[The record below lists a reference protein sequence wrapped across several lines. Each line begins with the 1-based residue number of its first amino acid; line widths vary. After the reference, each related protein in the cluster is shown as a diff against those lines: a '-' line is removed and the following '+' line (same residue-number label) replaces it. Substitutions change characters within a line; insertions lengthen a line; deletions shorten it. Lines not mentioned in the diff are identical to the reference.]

1 MGNIIGWGHNKFG
14 RNDTQSTE
22 DMIAEVVSEAISHA
36 QVDPKDIDN
45 IVVGT
50 FNNGFQKQDFHG
62 ALPAINCEVLKHVP
76 SLRVE
81 NACATGSAAI
91 HTALNSIEAKR
102 SKLNLVVGVEKMTD
116 RSTKEAGDILLGA
129 SYRKEEDKIDGGFAG
144 VFAQITDTYFQ
155 RYGDQTKYLSKIA
168 AKNHKNGAVNPY
180 AHMQVDL
187 GFDFCNKVSEKNPL
201 VAPPLKR
208 SDCSMISDGAA
219 ALIIADDELALEAE
233 KAISFKARVQ
243 MNDLMPMSKRDK
255 TEFRGASLSWKKA
268 LSDAQVN
275 LMDLS
280 FVETHDCFTI
290 AELIEYEAMG
300 LTQRGE
306 GYKVLEE
313 GTVYKD
319 GKLPINPSGG
329 LKAKGHP
336 VGATGVSQHVMACM
350 QLVGEAKDMQIKD
363 ASLGGIFNMGGSAV
377 ANYVSILERKSYR
390 FASNHYYKT
399 W

>member
-22 DMIAEVVSEAISHA
+22 DMIAEVVSEAICHA
-36 QVDPKDIDN
+36 QIDPKDIDN

-255 TEFRGASLSWKKA
+255 TEFRGAALSWKKA
-268 LSDAQVN
+268 LSDAQIN

-377 ANYVSILERKSYR
+377 ANYVSILERKS
-390 FASNHYYKT
+390 
-399 W
+399 

>member
-22 DMIAEVVSEAISHA
+22 DMISEVVSEAISHA
-36 QVDPKDIDN
+36 QVDPKEIDN

-168 AKNHKNGAVNPY
+168 AKNHKNGALNPY

-233 KAISFKARVQ
+233 RSISFKARVQ

-255 TEFRGASLSWKKA
+255 TEFRGAALSWKKA
-268 LSDAQVN
+268 LSDAQIN

-377 ANYVSILERKSYR
+377 ANYVSILERKS
-390 FASNHYYKT
+390 
-399 W
+399 

>member
-14 RNDTQSTE
+14 RNDTQTTE
-22 DMIAEVVSEAISHA
+22 DMISEVVSEAISHA
-36 QVDPKDIDN
+36 QVDPKEIDN

-219 ALIIADDELALEAE
+219 ALIIADDELASEAE
-233 KAISFKARVQ
+233 RSISFKARVQ

-377 ANYVSILERKSYR
+377 ANYVSILERKS
-390 FASNHYYKT
+390 
-399 W
+399 

>member
-313 GTVYKD
+313 GIVYKD

-377 ANYVSILERKSYR
+377 ANYVSILERKS
-390 FASNHYYKT
+390 
-399 W
+399 

>member
-14 RNDTQSTE
+14 RNDTQTTE
-22 DMIAEVVSEAISHA
+22 DMISEVVSEAISHA
-36 QVDPKDIDN
+36 QVDPKEIDN

-168 AKNHKNGAVNPY
+168 AKNHKNGALNPY

-219 ALIIADDELALEAE
+219 ALIITDDELASEAE
-233 KAISFKARVQ
+233 RSISFKARVQ

-255 TEFRGASLSWKKA
+255 TEFRGAALSWKKA
-268 LSDAQVN
+268 LSDAQIN

-377 ANYVSILERKSYR
+377 ANYVSILERKS
-390 FASNHYYKT
+390 
-399 W
+399 

>member
-14 RNDTQSTE
+14 RNDTQTTE
-22 DMIAEVVSEAISHA
+22 DMISEVVSEAISHA
-36 QVDPKDIDN
+36 QVDPKEIDN

-168 AKNHKNGAVNPY
+168 AKNHKNGASNPY

-219 ALIIADDELALEAE
+219 ALIIADNELALEAE
-233 KAISFKARVQ
+233 RSISFKARVQ

-255 TEFRGASLSWKKA
+255 TEFRGAALSWKKA
-268 LSDAQVN
+268 LSDAQIN

-319 GKLPINPSGG
+319 GKLPVNPSGG

-377 ANYVSILERKSYR
+377 ANYVSILERKS
-390 FASNHYYKT
+390 
-399 W
+399 

>member
-14 RNDTQSTE
+14 RNDTQTTE
-22 DMIAEVVSEAISHA
+22 DMISEVVSEAISHA
-36 QVDPKDIDN
+36 QVDPKEIDN

-168 AKNHKNGAVNPY
+168 AKNHKNGALNPY

-233 KAISFKARVQ
+233 RSISFKARVQ

-255 TEFRGASLSWKKA
+255 TEFRGAALSWKKA
-268 LSDAQVN
+268 LSDAQIN

-300 LTQRGE
+300 LTKRGE

-336 VGATGVSQHVMACM
+336 VGATGVSQHIMACM
-350 QLVGEAKDMQIKD
+350 QLVGEAKDMQIKN

-377 ANYVSILERKSYR
+377 ANYVSILERKS
-390 FASNHYYKT
+390 
-399 W
+399 

>member
-14 RNDTQSTE
+14 RNDTQTTE
-22 DMIAEVVSEAISHA
+22 DMISEVVSEAISHA

-168 AKNHKNGAVNPY
+168 AKNHKNGALNPY

-233 KAISFKARVQ
+233 RSISFKARVQ

-255 TEFRGASLSWKKA
+255 TEFRGAALSWKKA

-377 ANYVSILERKSYR
+377 ANYVSILERKS
-390 FASNHYYKT
+390 
-399 W
+399 

>member
-62 ALPAINCEVLKHVP
+62 ALPAINCEILKHVP

-91 HTALNSIEAKR
+91 HTTLNSIEAKR

-168 AKNHKNGAVNPY
+168 AKNHKNGALNPY

-219 ALIIADDELALEAE
+219 ALIIADDDLALESDI
-233 KAISFKARVQ
+233 AISFKARVQ
-243 MNDLMPMSKRDK
+243 INDLMPMSKRDK
-255 TEFRGASLSWKKA
+255 TEFLGVSLSWKKA
-268 LSDAQVN
+268 LSEAQIN

-300 LTQRGE
+300 LTKRGE
-306 GYKVLEE
+306 GYKALDE

-363 ASLGGIFNMGGSAV
+363 VSLAGIFNMGGSAV
-377 ANYVSILERKSYR
+377 ANYVSILERKS
-390 FASNHYYKT
+390 
-399 W
+399 

>member
-168 AKNHKNGAVNPY
+168 AKNHKNGALNPY

-233 KAISFKARVQ
+233 RAISFKARVQ

-268 LSDAQVN
+268 LSDAQIN

-377 ANYVSILERKSYR
+377 ANYVSILERKS
-390 FASNHYYKT
+390 
-399 W
+399 

>member
-14 RNDTQSTE
+14 RNELQSAE
-22 DMIAEVVSEAISHA
+22 DMIAEVISEAISHA

-62 ALPAINCEVLKHVP
+62 ALPAVNCEVLKHVP

-91 HTALNSIEAKR
+91 HTALNSIEAKK

-255 TEFRGASLSWKKA
+255 IEFFGASLSWKKA
-268 LSDAQVN
+268 LSDAQID

-300 LTQRGE
+300 LTKKGE

-350 QLVGEAKDMQIKD
+350 QLIGEAKEMQIKD
-363 ASLGGIFNMGGSAV
+363 ASLAGIFNMGGSAV
-377 ANYVSILERKSYR
+377 ANYVSILERKS
-390 FASNHYYKT
+390 
-399 W
+399 

>member
-14 RNDTQSTE
+14 RNDTQSAE

-255 TEFRGASLSWKKA
+255 TEFRGAALSWKKA

-377 ANYVSILERKSYR
+377 ANYVSILERKS
-390 FASNHYYKT
+390 
-399 W
+399 

>member
-14 RNDTQSTE
+14 RNDTQTTE
-22 DMIAEVVSEAISHA
+22 DMISEVVSEAISHA
-36 QVDPKDIDN
+36 QVDPKEIDN

-168 AKNHKNGAVNPY
+168 AKNHKNGALNPY

-233 KAISFKARVQ
+233 RAISFKARVQ

-377 ANYVSILERKSYR
+377 ANYVSILERKS
-390 FASNHYYKT
+390 
-399 W
+399 

>member
-168 AKNHKNGAVNPY
+168 AKNHKNGVVNPY

-275 LMDLS
+275 LLDLS

-377 ANYVSILERKSYR
+377 ANYVSILERKS
-390 FASNHYYKT
+390 
-399 W
+399 

>member
-36 QVDPKDIDN
+36 QVNPKDIDN

-313 GTVYKD
+313 GIVYKD

-377 ANYVSILERKSYR
+377 ANYVSILERKS
-390 FASNHYYKT
+390 
-399 W
+399 

>member
-14 RNDTQSTE
+14 RNVTQSNE

-233 KAISFKARVQ
+233 RAISFKARVQ

-377 ANYVSILERKSYR
+377 ANYVSILERKS
-390 FASNHYYKT
+390 
-399 W
+399 

>member
-22 DMIAEVVSEAISHA
+22 DMIAEVVSEAISNA

-168 AKNHKNGAVNPY
+168 AKNHKNGALNPY

-300 LTQRGE
+300 LTKRGE

-377 ANYVSILERKSYR
+377 ANYVSILERKS
-390 FASNHYYKT
+390 
-399 W
+399 

>member
-1 MGNIIGWGHNKFG
+1 MGNIIGWGHNKFS

-377 ANYVSILERKSYR
+377 ANYVSILERKS
-390 FASNHYYKT
+390 
-399 W
+399 

>member
-233 KAISFKARVQ
+233 RAISFKARVQ

-329 LKAKGHP
+329 LKAKGHH

-377 ANYVSILERKSYR
+377 ANYVSILERKS
-390 FASNHYYKT
+390 
-399 W
+399 

>member
-14 RNDTQSTE
+14 RNETQSTE

-36 QVDPKDIDN
+36 QVNPKDIDN

-377 ANYVSILERKSYR
+377 ANYVSILERKS
-390 FASNHYYKT
+390 
-399 W
+399 

>member
-168 AKNHKNGAVNPY
+168 AKNHKNGALNPY

-219 ALIIADDELALEAE
+219 ALIIADDELASEAE
-233 KAISFKARVQ
+233 RSISFKARVQ

-300 LTQRGE
+300 LTERGE

-350 QLVGEAKDMQIKD
+350 QLVGEAKDMQITN

-377 ANYVSILERKSYR
+377 ANYVSILERKS
-390 FASNHYYKT
+390 
-399 W
+399 

>member
-14 RNDTQSTE
+14 RNDAQSTE

-377 ANYVSILERKSYR
+377 ANYVSILERKS
-390 FASNHYYKT
+390 
-399 W
+399 

>member
-255 TEFRGASLSWKKA
+255 TEFRGAALSWKKA
-268 LSDAQVN
+268 LSDAQIN

-377 ANYVSILERKSYR
+377 ANYVSILERKS
-390 FASNHYYKT
+390 
-399 W
+399 

>member
-22 DMIAEVVSEAISHA
+22 DMISEVVSEAISHA

-168 AKNHKNGAVNPY
+168 AKNHKNGALNPY

-233 KAISFKARVQ
+233 RSISFKARVQ

-255 TEFRGASLSWKKA
+255 TEFRGAALSWKKA
-268 LSDAQVN
+268 LSDAQIN

-350 QLVGEAKDMQIKD
+350 QLVGEAKDMQIKN

-377 ANYVSILERKSYR
+377 ANYVSILERKS
-390 FASNHYYKT
+390 
-399 W
+399 

>member
-14 RNDTQSTE
+14 RNDTQTTE
-22 DMIAEVVSEAISHA
+22 DMISEVVSEAISHA
-36 QVDPKDIDN
+36 QVDPKEIDN

-168 AKNHKNGAVNPY
+168 AKNHKNGALNPY

-187 GFDFCNKVSEKNPL
+187 GFDFCNKVSKKNPL

-233 KAISFKARVQ
+233 RSISFKARVQ

-255 TEFRGASLSWKKA
+255 TEFRGAALSWKKA
-268 LSDAQVN
+268 LSDAQIN

-377 ANYVSILERKSYR
+377 ANYVSILERKS
-390 FASNHYYKT
+390 
-399 W
+399 

>member
-14 RNDTQSTE
+14 RNDMQSTE

-255 TEFRGASLSWKKA
+255 TEFRGAALSWKKA
-268 LSDAQVN
+268 LSDAHVN

-300 LTQRGE
+300 LTERGE

-350 QLVGEAKDMQIKD
+350 QLVGEAKDMQIQD

-377 ANYVSILERKSYR
+377 ANYVSILERKS
-390 FASNHYYKT
+390 
-399 W
+399 

>member
-22 DMIAEVVSEAISHA
+22 DMIAEVVFEAISHA
-36 QVDPKDIDN
+36 KVDPKDIDN

-168 AKNHKNGAVNPY
+168 AKNHKNGALNPY

-300 LTQRGE
+300 LTERGE

-350 QLVGEAKDMQIKD
+350 QLVGEAKDMQIKN

-377 ANYVSILERKSYR
+377 ANYVSILERKS
-390 FASNHYYKT
+390 
-399 W
+399 

>member
-180 AHMQVDL
+180 AHMQVDI

-233 KAISFKARVQ
+233 RAISFKARVQ

-377 ANYVSILERKSYR
+377 ANYVSILERKS
-390 FASNHYYKT
+390 
-399 W
+399 

>member
-14 RNDTQSTE
+14 RNDTQTTE
-22 DMIAEVVSEAISHA
+22 DMISEVVSEAISHA

-168 AKNHKNGAVNPY
+168 AKNHKNGALNPY

-233 KAISFKARVQ
+233 RSISFKARVQ

-255 TEFRGASLSWKKA
+255 TEFRGAALSWKKA
-268 LSDAQVN
+268 LSDAQIN

-336 VGATGVSQHVMACM
+336 VGATGVSQHVMTCM

-377 ANYVSILERKSYR
+377 ANYVSILERKS
-390 FASNHYYKT
+390 
-399 W
+399 

>member
-219 ALIIADDELALEAE
+219 ALIIADDDLVLEAE
-233 KAISFKARVQ
+233 RAISFKARVQ

-377 ANYVSILERKSYR
+377 ANYVSILERKS
-390 FASNHYYKT
+390 
-399 W
+399 

>member
-168 AKNHKNGAVNPY
+168 AKNHKNGVVNPY

-219 ALIIADDELALEAE
+219 ALIIADDDLALEAE
-233 KAISFKARVQ
+233 RAVSFKARVQ

-255 TEFRGASLSWKKA
+255 TEFRGAALSWKKA
-268 LSDAQVN
+268 LSDAQIN

-377 ANYVSILERKSYR
+377 ANYVSILERKS
-390 FASNHYYKT
+390 
-399 W
+399 

>member
-22 DMIAEVVSEAISHA
+22 DMIAEVVSEAISNA

-62 ALPAINCEVLKHVP
+62 ALPAINCEVLKHIP

-168 AKNHKNGAVNPY
+168 AKNHKNGALNPY

-233 KAISFKARVQ
+233 RAISFKARVQ

-377 ANYVSILERKSYR
+377 ANYVSILERKS
-390 FASNHYYKT
+390 
-399 W
+399 

>member
-14 RNDTQSTE
+14 RNEMQSTE

-155 RYGDQTKYLSKIA
+155 RYGNQTKYLSKIA
-168 AKNHKNGAVNPY
+168 AKNHKNGSVNPY
-180 AHMQVDL
+180 AHMQIDL

-377 ANYVSILERKSYR
+377 ANYVSILERKS
-390 FASNHYYKT
+390 
-399 W
+399 

>member
-1 MGNIIGWGHNKFG
+1 MTACIVGWSHLKFG
-14 RNDTQSTE
+14 KSE
-22 DMIAEVVSEAISHA
+22 DDVEGMVTKVAIEAIHDA
-36 QVDPKDIDN
+36 GFEPKDVDSIFL
-45 IVVGT
+45 GH
-50 FNNGFQKQDFHG
+50 FGGSFSPQGFTSS
-62 ALPAINCEVLKHVP
+62 LVLQATPDLRFK
-76 SLRVE
+76 SAMRVE
-81 NACATGSAAI
+81 NACATGSAAVHQGI
-91 HTALNSIEAKR
+91 DCIDAGRGKVV
-102 SKLNLVVGVEKMTD
+102 LVVGVEKMTD

-168 AKNHKNGAVNPY
+168 AKNHKNGALNPY

-233 KAISFKARVQ
+233 RAISFKARIQ

-255 TEFRGASLSWKKA
+255 TEFRGAALSWKKA
-268 LSDAQVN
+268 LSDAKVN

-377 ANYVSILERKSYR
+377 ANYVSILERKS
-390 FASNHYYKT
+390 
-399 W
+399 

>member
-36 QVDPKDIDN
+36 KVDPKDIDN

-219 ALIIADDELALEAE
+219 ALIIADDELASEAE
-233 KAISFKARVQ
+233 RSISFKARVQ

-377 ANYVSILERKSYR
+377 ANYVSILERKS
-390 FASNHYYKT
+390 
-399 W
+399 